1 MGADSEV
8 GGVGVVEGMMPRGK
22 KGYGM
27 SWIGWGSG
35 KETGGSVALVLITN

>member
-1 MGADSEV
+1 M
-8 GGVGVVEGMMPRGK
+8 VEGMMPLEK